1 MEIPGCLFLVGPNR
15 KWFLKNV
22 TLGKGKKYFLMDSY
36 GISCWRDS
44 RERRLYRLAED
55 RWCLRLSLA
64 KGLS

>member
-22 TLGKGKKYFLMDSY
+22 TLGKGKKYFLIDC
-36 GISCWRDS
+36 CWRYS

-55 RWCLRLSLA
+55 RGFLRLSST